1 MTTSPNV
8 PGMHRYLRFVFRL
21 FTALAVVVTLGV
33 ASPAH
38 GDEIAPATPAFRPA
52 PVVALG
58 DSFMAGIGAGRYSVS
73 DGCRRSDRSFANR
86 FARKRG
92 ATLIDLSCPG
102 GTLSQVAQSIDQI
115 PRNSG
120 VVLIQVGGND
130 IGFVNLAGSCLIASH
145 ATCQSA
151 IRAAR
156 AQLPGFVTRLRA
168 QIKRI
173 RSAAPDADIVVLGY
187 PRLIHS
193 PLQCA
198 HLLTGDRTQL
208 MTAIQRDLDRAL
220 WRGTPSTAEFIDWP
234 RSVDQRSLCAQDP
247 WYALPGE
254 QIDDL
259 LHPTARATSAMARH
273 LINRLGN

>member
-1 MTTSPNV
+1 
-8 PGMHRYLRFVFRL
+8 MHRYFRSVLGL
-21 FTALAVVVTLGV
+21 FTALAVVVALGV
-33 ASPAH
+33 ANPAH
-38 GDEIAPATPAFRPA
+38 GDEVAPAAPSFRPA

-58 DSFMAGIGAGRYSVS
+58 DSFMAGIGAGRYSVN

-92 ATLIDLSCPG
+92 STLIDLSCPG
-102 GTLSQVAQSIDQI
+102 GTLSQVAQSISHI
-115 PRNSG
+115 PRNSE

-151 IRAAR
+151 VRTAR

-168 QIKRI
+168 QIQRI

-198 HLLTGDRTQL
+198 HLLPQDRTQL
-208 MTAIQRDLDRAL
+208 MTAVQRDLDRAL
-220 WRGTPSTAEFIDWP
+220 WRGTPSTADFIDWP
-234 RSVDQRSLCAQDP
+234 RSVDQRSLCAQHP

-254 QIDDL
+254 RIDDF
-259 LHPTARATSAMARH
+259 LHPTARATSAMTRH
-273 LINRLGN
+273 LIKKLGN